1 MQHGCG
7 CTGWSC
13 TGCFGGGCCG
23 GIVTWATPARVAPPM
38 AAPEPAAPK
47 ADDKKPASIEIELPA
62 EAKLIVDGQVVPGTG
77 ASRAFT
83 TPALLADRTYYYE
96 MSAEL
101 PIDGAMV
108 RQELRVVVRG
118 GEIVKESFGELLA
131 KVKAANTATVAN
143 K

>member
-1 MQHGCG
+1 
-7 CTGWSC
+7 
-13 TGCFGGGCCG
+13 
-23 GIVTWATPARVAPPM
+23 M